1 MKEQKYHVFLN
12 EDDRVLF
19 GTSLVGF
26 VYFGSYD
33 TREKAEHMM
42 RQHTREKEFNY
53 IVIKGVKLEVE
64 EMDAEVQFKI
74 KEDKTNGKKIKQKS
88 RISKTKK
95 NRKNKI
101 RTRLLTLRTN
111 KPGNNSAYQKTAT
124 AKEIHYR
131 HKGY

>member
-95 NRKNKI
+95 N
-101 RTRLLTLRTN
+101 
-111 KPGNNSAYQKTAT
+111 
-124 AKEIHYR
+124 
-131 HKGY
+131 